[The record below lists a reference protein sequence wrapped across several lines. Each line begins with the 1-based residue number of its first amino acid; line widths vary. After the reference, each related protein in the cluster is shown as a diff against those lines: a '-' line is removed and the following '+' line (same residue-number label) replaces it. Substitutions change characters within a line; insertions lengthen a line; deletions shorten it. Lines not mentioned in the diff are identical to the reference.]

1 MNCIE
6 ARRMVTPFVKK
17 ELSDKEM
24 EQFLKHIESC
34 SDCMDELDIYFTM
47 YRALDSLDS
56 GAHHEFNF
64 KKMLENDIRA
74 AKHGIARRK
83 ALRNIRWFLLIL
95 AEACLMISVYT
106 GYEMKQGEVQESTF
120 QRAIYRLHAVPSEVV
135 QETEETKSRASDLER
150 ETEESRTKD
159 SDLERESEDMEAGSP
174 DLDQESEQIQ
184 SNRIKR

>member
-56 GAHHEFNF
+56 SAHYEFNF
-64 KKMLENDIRA
+64 KKMLENDIRS
-74 AKHGIARRK
+74 AKHGIVRRK
-83 ALRNIRWFLLIL
+83 VLRNIRWFLLIL
-95 AEACLMISVYT
+95 AEACLMFSVYT
-106 GYEMKQGEVQESTF
+106 GYEMKQGEVQASTF
-120 QRAIYRLHAVPSEVV
+120 QRAIYRLHTVPPEVM
-135 QETEETKSRASDLER
+135 QETEVLK
-150 ETEESRTKD
+150 
-159 SDLERESEDMEAGSP
+159 AGSP
-174 DLDQESEQIQ
+174 NLEQESEQIQ
-184 SNRIKR
+184 NNRINR